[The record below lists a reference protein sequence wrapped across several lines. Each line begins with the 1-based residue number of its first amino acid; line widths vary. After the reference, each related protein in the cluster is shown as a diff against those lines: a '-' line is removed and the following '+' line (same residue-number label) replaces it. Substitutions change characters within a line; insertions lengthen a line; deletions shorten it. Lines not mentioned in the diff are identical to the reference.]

1 MNEWRKESEKYQS
14 VLNEPEKVS
23 DKIEHSRM
31 SSVRNMKDVD
41 SNVKGGEN
49 KKIVHFFDPL
59 NHCQPGLV
67 EEILT
72 YWSLFKLVARIT
84 SEYSD
89 YYSTLR
95 TFIDQIK

>member
-1 MNEWRKESEKYQS
+1 MKERENKVPKS

-23 DKIEHSRM
+23 DKIEHSKM

-49 KKIVHFFDPL
+49 KKIVHFLDPL

-72 YWSLFKLVARIT
+72 Y
-84 SEYSD
+84 
-89 YYSTLR
+89 
-95 TFIDQIK
+95 